1 MQRGNSDSVMMTSE
15 MPEINLGNVHML
27 PMVSSLGLKTG
38 VYFFFFSA
46 MVNAYL
52 FPFSSFVAF

>member
-15 MPEINLGNVHML
+15 MPEINFGNMHML

-38 VYFFFFSA
+38 VYFFFLA